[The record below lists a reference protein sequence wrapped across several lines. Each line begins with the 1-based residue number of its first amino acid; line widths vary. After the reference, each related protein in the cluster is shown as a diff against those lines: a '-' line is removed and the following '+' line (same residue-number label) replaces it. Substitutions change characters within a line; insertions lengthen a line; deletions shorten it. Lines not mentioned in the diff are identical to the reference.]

1 MNESKSQPL
10 IIGHRGAYDEAPE
23 NTLKGFKKA
32 IELGADYLE
41 FDVHQSKDG
50 ALVVIHDIDILRRM
64 GIDNS
69 IVQLTLRE
77 LQELDLGEGERVPEL
92 WEVLKLA
99 KGKINLLCEI
109 KALGISNKVIT
120 LLKDEN
126 VIDSTIIQSFYYKE
140 LLEVRRIEPELELAL
155 IVPNTEEYI
164 PEWDKRKELIESVVK
179 LNIPII
185 VTQHKNVDEQFL
197 HFSHKHNLKVFA
209 YTINTKK
216 TMERMVKMGV
226 DGIIVNSISKA
237 KKILEQKN

>member
-92 WEVLKLA
+92 WEVLKPA
-99 KGKINLLCEI
+99 KGK
-109 KALGISNKVIT
+109 
-120 LLKDEN
+120 
-126 VIDSTIIQSFYYKE
+126 
-140 LLEVRRIEPELELAL
+140 
-155 IVPNTEEYI
+155 
-164 PEWDKRKELIESVVK
+164 
-179 LNIPII
+179 
-185 VTQHKNVDEQFL
+185 
-197 HFSHKHNLKVFA
+197 
-209 YTINTKK
+209 
-216 TMERMVKMGV
+216 
-226 DGIIVNSISKA
+226 
-237 KKILEQKN
+237 

>member
-77 LQELDLGEGERVPEL
+77 LKQLDNGGEKIPTLTELI
-92 WEVLKLA
+92 KIA
-99 KGKINLLCEI
+99 KGKIKLQLEI
-109 KALGISNKVIT
+109 KVPGVTQDLVNILRK
-120 LLKDEN
+120 N
-126 VIDSTIIQSFYYKE
+126 V
-140 LLEVRRIEPELELAL
+140 
-155 IVPNTEEYI
+155 
-164 PEWDKRKELIESVVK
+164 LIESSIVSCFEIVELLKIKEIEPTLRIGYLIPRVLTNIRIIKRYVLRAIKNEFYSIHPNYQVVDREFVE
-179 LNIPII
+179 LAHDN
-185 VTQHKNVDEQFL
+185 
-197 HFSHKHNLKVFA
+197 SLKVNVW
-209 YTINTKK
+209 TVNEESIMRKLIDL
-216 TMERMVKMGV
+216 GV
-226 DGIIVNSISKA
+226 DGIMTDDITLLNKLLGRSY
-237 KKILEQKN
+237 

>member
-77 LQELDLGEGERVPEL
+77 LKQLDNGGEKIPTLTELI
-92 WEVLKLA
+92 KIA
-99 KGKINLLCEI
+99 KGKIKLQLEI
-109 KALGISNKVIT
+109 KVPGVTQDLVNILRK
-120 LLKDEN
+120 N
-126 VIDSTIIQSFYYKE
+126 V
-140 LLEVRRIEPELELAL
+140 
-155 IVPNTEEYI
+155 
-164 PEWDKRKELIESVVK
+164 LIESSIVSCFEIVELLKIKEIEPTLRIGYLIPRVLTNIRIIKRYVQRAIKNEFYAIHPNYQVVDREFVE
-179 LNIPII
+179 LAHDNG
-185 VTQHKNVDEQFL
+185 
-197 HFSHKHNLKVFA
+197 LKVNVW
-209 YTINTKK
+209 TVNEESIMRKLIDL
-216 TMERMVKMGV
+216 GV
-226 DGIIVNSISKA
+226 DGIMTDDIALLNKLLGRSY
-237 KKILEQKN
+237 

>member
-77 LQELDLGEGERVPEL
+77 LKQLDNGGEKIPTLTELI
-92 WEVLKLA
+92 KIA
-99 KGKINLLCEI
+99 KGKIKLQPEI
-109 KALGISNKVIT
+109 KVPGVTQDLVNILRK
-120 LLKDEN
+120 N
-126 VIDSTIIQSFYYKE
+126 V
-140 LLEVRRIEPELELAL
+140 
-155 IVPNTEEYI
+155 
-164 PEWDKRKELIESVVK
+164 LIESSIVSCFEIVELLKIKEIEPTLRIGYLIPRVLTNIRIIKRYVLRAIKNEFYSIHPNYQVVDREFVE
-179 LNIPII
+179 LAHDNG
-185 VTQHKNVDEQFL
+185 
-197 HFSHKHNLKVFA
+197 LKVNVW
-209 YTINTKK
+209 TVNEESIMRKLIDL
-216 TMERMVKMGV
+216 GV
-226 DGIIVNSISKA
+226 DGIMTDDIALLNKLLGRSY
-237 KKILEQKN
+237 